1 VTTWI
6 IWAVILIL
14 QNAAFTLVSR
24 ARNSGSMS
32 RHVGAALLS
41 NGVWFLS
48 QGIIFTK
55 LYKIMTGEY
64 GWQQAVLT
72 GLFYTT
78 FTIVG
83 SVAAH
88 YIALRT
94 EKGKSAVG
102 ASSKYAQISKEEW
115 QLVYHLC
122 RDIDGYRRGV
132 NEGLLPKPEPNGFVP
147 LQVIGVKA

>member
-1 VTTWI
+1 VTTWTMWAA
-6 IWAVILIL
+6 WAVILLL
-14 QNAAFTLVSR
+14 QNMSFTLVSR
-24 ARNSGSMS
+24 ARNSGSIQ
-32 RHVGAALLS
+32 RHILAALGS
-41 NGVWFLS
+41 NGVWFVS

-64 GWQQAVLT
+64 GWQMAVFT

-102 ASSKYAQISKEEW
+102 ASSKYVQVTHKEWAE
-115 QLVYHLC
+115 
-122 RDIDGYRRGV
+122 
-132 NEGLLPKPEPNGFVP
+132 
-147 LQVIGVKA
+147 VKASMHYHPVAE

>member
-1 VTTWI
+1 VTSWTMWAA
-6 IWAVILIL
+6 WAVILL
-14 QNAAFTLVSR
+14 SQNAAFTFVSR
-24 ARNSGSMS
+24 ARNSGSLP
-32 RHVGAALLS
+32 RHVFAALLS
-41 NGVWFLS
+41 NGVWFVS

-64 GWQQAVLT
+64 GWQMAVFT

-115 QLVYHLC
+115 QTVQRYIRALGPPDYP
-122 RDIDGYRRGV
+122 R
-132 NEGLLPKPEPNGFVP
+132 PKGDKPV
-147 LQVIGVKA
+147 A